1 MHLECQAFSARSY
14 FYYGNQYTCSLSYM
28 STDAFVPKVKPEHV
42 VSFGDAI
49 FAFAITFMTLA
60 IDIPDLPPNLTE
72 SELLSRLY
80 EIYPQVESYI
90 ISFAVISVFWISY
103 HQVFNFIKE
112 SHISVVYLNLLFLL
126 LITFLSITTSLVI
139 NYGSYQIPYVIYCV
153 VVIMTSSL
161 LALIW
166 WYATKD
172 YRLVDK
178 DIHPLFVRG
187 LMTNLL
193 LVPFVFAI
201 SIFVSFFNLD
211 VAQYFW
217 LIIIPLNIAVR
228 RKYRH

>member
-1 MHLECQAFSARSY
+1 
-14 FYYGNQYTCSLSYM
+14 M

>member
-1 MHLECQAFSARSY
+1 
-14 FYYGNQYTCSLSYM
+14 
-28 STDAFVPKVKPEHV
+28 
-42 VSFGDAI
+42 
-49 FAFAITFMTLA
+49 MTLA

-80 EIYPQVESYI
+80 ELYPQVESYI
-90 ISFAVISVFWISY
+90 ISFAVIAIFWISY

-112 SHISVVYLNLLFLL
+112 SHISMVYLNLLFLL

-139 NYGSYQIPYVIYCV
+139 NYGSYQIPYVIFCV

-172 YRLVDK
+172 YRFVDK
-178 DIHPLFVRG
+178 DIHPFLVRG
-187 LMTNLL
+187 IMVNFLL
-193 LVPFVFAI
+193 IPFVFAI
-201 SIFVSFFNLD
+201 SILVSFFNLD
-211 VAQYFW
+211 IAQYLW
-217 LIIIPLNIAVR
+217 LIIVPLSIAVR

>member
-1 MHLECQAFSARSY
+1 
-14 FYYGNQYTCSLSYM
+14 LS
-28 STDAFVPKVKPEHV
+28 TNAFVPKVKPEDV

-60 IDIPDLPPNLTE
+60 IDITDLPPNLTE

-80 EIYPQVESYI
+80 ELYPQVESYI
-90 ISFAVISVFWISY
+90 ISFAVIAIFWISY

-112 SHISVVYLNLLFLL
+112 SHISMVYLNLLFLL

-139 NYGSYQIPYVIYCV
+139 DYGSYQIPYVIFCV

-178 DIHPLFVRG
+178 DIHPFLVRG
-187 LMTNLL
+187 IMVNLL
-193 LVPFVFAI
+193 LIPFVFAI
-201 SIFVSFFNLD
+201 SILVSFFNLD
-211 VAQYFW
+211 IAQYLW
-217 LIIIPLNIAVR
+217 LIIVPLSIAVR

>member
-1 MHLECQAFSARSY
+1 
-14 FYYGNQYTCSLSYM
+14 M
-28 STDAFVPKVKPEHV
+28 STDTFVPKVKPEHV

-49 FAFAITFMTLA
+49 FAFAITLMTLS
-60 IDIPDLPPNLTE
+60 IDIPNLPSNLTE
-72 SELLSRLY
+72 SQLLSRLY
-80 EIYPQVESYI
+80 DMYPQVEDYI
-90 ISFAVISVFWISY
+90 ISFAVIAIFWISY
-103 HQVFNFIKE
+103 HQVFNFITR
-112 SHISVVYLNLLFLL
+112 SHISMVYLNLLFLL

-139 NYGSYQIPYVIYCV
+139 DYGSYQISYVIYCV

-187 LMTNLL
+187 LMVNLL
-193 LVPFVFAI
+193 LVPFVFGI
-201 SIFVSFFNLD
+201 SILVSFFDLNI
-211 VAQYFW
+211 AQYFW
-217 LIIIPLNIAVR
+217 LIIVPLNIAVR

>member
-1 MHLECQAFSARSY
+1 
-14 FYYGNQYTCSLSYM
+14 M

-42 VSFGDAI
+42 ISFGDAI
-49 FAFAITFMTLA
+49 FAFAITLMTLS

-80 EIYPQVESYI
+80 DMYPQVEDYI
-90 ISFAVISVFWISY
+90 ISFAVIAIFWISY

-112 SHISVVYLNLLFLL
+112 SHISMVYLNLLFLL

-139 NYGSYQIPYVIYCV
+139 DYGSYQISYVIYCI

-187 LMTNLL
+187 LMVNLL
-193 LVPFVFAI
+193 LFPFVFAI
-201 SIFVSFFNLD
+201 SILVSFFNLD
-211 VAQYFW
+211 IAQYLW
-217 LIIIPLNIAVR
+217 LIIAPLNFAVR

>member
-1 MHLECQAFSARSY
+1 
-14 FYYGNQYTCSLSYM
+14 M

-42 VSFGDAI
+42 ISFGDAI
-49 FAFAITFMTLA
+49 FAFAITLMTLS

-72 SELLSRLY
+72 SELLGRLY
-80 EIYPQVESYI
+80 ELYPKVEDYI
-90 ISFAVISVFWISY
+90 ISFAVIGIFWISY
-103 HQVFNFIKE
+103 HQIFNFITR
-112 SHISVVYLNLLFLL
+112 SHIAMVYLNLLFLL

-139 NYGSYQIPYVIYCV
+139 DYGSYQISYVIYCV
-153 VVIMTSSL
+153 VVIMASSL

-187 LMTNLL
+187 LTVNLL
-193 LVPFVFAI
+193 LVPFVFCI
-201 SIFVSFFNLD
+201 SILVSFFDLNI
-211 VAQYFW
+211 AQYFW
-217 LIIIPLNIAVR
+217 LIIVPLNIAVR

>member
-1 MHLECQAFSARSY
+1 
-14 FYYGNQYTCSLSYM
+14 LS
-28 STDAFVPKVKPEHV
+28 TNAFVPKVKPEHV

-80 EIYPQVESYI
+80 ELYPQVESYI
-90 ISFAVISVFWISY
+90 ISFAVIAIFWISY

-112 SHISVVYLNLLFLL
+112 SHISMVYLNLLFLL

-139 NYGSYQIPYVIYCV
+139 NYGSYQIPYVIFCV

-166 WYATKD
+166 RYATKD

-178 DIHPLFVRG
+178 DIHPFLVRG
-187 LMTNLL
+187 MMVNFLL
-193 LVPFVFAI
+193 IPFVFAI
-201 SIFVSFFNLD
+201 SILVSFFNLD
-211 VAQYFW
+211 IAQYLW
-217 LIIIPLNIAVR
+217 LIIVPLSIAVR

>member
-1 MHLECQAFSARSY
+1 
-14 FYYGNQYTCSLSYM
+14 M
-28 STDAFVPKVKPEHV
+28 STNAFVPKVKPEDV

-80 EIYPQVESYI
+80 ELYPQVESYI
-90 ISFAVISVFWISY
+90 ISFAVIAIFWISY

-112 SHISVVYLNLLFLL
+112 SHISMVYLNLLFLL

-139 NYGSYQIPYVIYCV
+139 NYGSYQIPYVIFCV

-166 WYATKD
+166 WYGTKD
-172 YRLVDK
+172 YRLIDK
-178 DIHPLFVRG
+178 DIHPLFIRG
-187 LMTNLL
+187 IMVNLL
-193 LVPFVFAI
+193 LIPFVFAI
-201 SIFVSFFNLD
+201 SILVSFFNLD
-211 VAQYFW
+211 IAQYLW
-217 LIIIPLNIAVR
+217 LIIVPLSIAVR